1 MSVFKP
7 KQSGLRQTWC
17 DPPVLLPHPP
27 PRPHCLLPQLL
38 RSYQHNAGSRV
49 PAPRKGDTSGLC
61 FHCCWRSIVF
71 LPGYLLPT
79 QVAQSKA
86 ICLLVSESSRC
97 PPLLGLLTLAEEAYL
112 TFLPSFRFPSL
123 TRQRARR
130 NPSSRFMEE
139 IKTQKHCLMRDLEPR
154 SPDSQA
160 PQTMYLSL

>member
-1 MSVFKP
+1 MPVFKP

-17 DPPVLLPHPP
+17 DPPALLPNHHPP
-27 PRPHCLLPQLL
+27 PHCLLPQLL
-38 RSYQHNAGSRV
+38 RSYQHNEGSRV

-71 LPGYLLPT
+71 LPATSCPLRLLSPKPFVYPCQNQT
-79 QVAQSKA
+79 GT
-86 ICLLVSESSRC
+86 
-97 PPLLGLLTLAEEAYL
+97 PPLLRLLTLAEEAQL

-123 TRQRARR
+123 TRQHAGR

-139 IKTQKHCLMRDLEPR
+139 SKTQKHCLRRDLEPR

-160 PQTMYLSL
+160 PQTAYLSL